1 MIKLLR
7 RRWRSFTAA
16 SGQNVDEEAFAN
28 SLVATEKEVESLK
41 QLHLQSAQAADA
53 AKQAVGQNSS
63 ALQEKLTE
71 RQKLLSQ
78 LDQAK
83 MQEQMNRA
91 MASLS
96 ASVGQDVPTLDE
108 VRAKI
113 ETRYARA
120 LGATEVQSGT
130 VQSRMLEVEQAQMN

>member
-1 MIKLLR
+1 
-7 RRWRSFTAA
+7 
-16 SGQNVDEEAFAN
+16 
-28 SLVATEKEVESLK
+28 
-41 QLHLQSAQAADA
+41 
-53 AKQAVGQNSS
+53 
-63 ALQEKLTE
+63 
-71 RQKLLSQ
+71 
-78 LDQAK
+78 

-130 VQSRMLEVEQAQMN
+130 VQSRMLEVEQAQMNSEARARLGQIRAQLGLEAGDSAEAAPTPPTASASTEAPPRANE